1 MSSKNNTWPGRWA
14 ADLPWWPVIQTSPT
28 NCCHPRAP
36 PPSPGSRPQG
46 RGTPRHCPHPRSP
59 ARGAPPPGTPA
70 GKRGRIQVIRAGLGE
85 AAPSGAVGAGGCSA
99 SARQPRTPGSVPSP
113 ATAPRI
119 YSSHLDSQLRPSKNP
134 SACRSPCSPRCPRGR
149 GSPPALAGIRA
160 GRELHPKPI
169 SPSPTFPPARLNPRR
184 DAAVKRL

>member
-1 MSSKNNTWPGRWA
+1 MAGYSDEPDK
-14 ADLPWWPVIQTSPT
+14 LL
-28 NCCHPRAP
+28 
-36 PPSPGSRPQG
+36 PSPGPATLPRQPAAGPGDTAPLSPSPLSRSG
-46 RGTPRHCPHPRSP
+46 S
-59 ARGAPPPGTPA
+59 APPGTPA

-134 SACRSPCSPRCPRGR
+134 SACRSPCSPRCPGGR